1 MIKLC
6 PLYVRYLTSTG
17 PLMTCH
23 ALKRKREKENS
34 YSEVKRDEEVKKPIR
49 RRLFLK
55 KAQMVTGERRA
66 KGRALL
72 EALERPGVSQLQ
84 VREFVELADEN
95 GQVRPAPSK
104 QSGKPFF
111 IPESPL

>member
-49 RRLFLK
+49 SGSPNDIRNK
-55 KAQMVTGERRA
+55 E
-66 KGRALL
+66 
-72 EALERPGVSQLQ
+72 
-84 VREFVELADEN
+84 DI
-95 GQVRPAPSK
+95 SK
-104 QSGKPFF
+104 NDQK
-111 IPESPL
+111 SPLYL

>member
-34 YSEVKRDEEVKKPIR
+34 YSEV
-49 RRLFLK
+49 L
-55 KAQMVTGERRA
+55 
-66 KGRALL
+66 
-72 EALERPGVSQLQ
+72 
-84 VREFVELADEN
+84 
-95 GQVRPAPSK
+95 
-104 QSGKPFF
+104 
-111 IPESPL
+111 

>member
-1 MIKLC
+1 LIKLC

-34 YSEVKRDEEVKKPIR
+34 YSELLDDEVKKPIR

-72 EALERPGVSQLQ
+72 EALERPGICQLQ
-84 VREFVELADEN
+84 VQEFLELADEN

-104 QSGKPFF
+104 QSDKPFF